1 MGGPFRPPPPPPT
14 LVEVRGLRGLLLSE
28 AELHFGRRGGGG
40 GVAVVAFGL
49 SLTASKTYA
58 LLSGVATLGILRHLF
73 Y

>member
-14 LVEVRGLRGLLLSE
+14 LVDVRGLRGLLLSE
-28 AELHFGRRGGGG
+28 AELHFGRGGGG
-40 GVAVVAFGL
+40 SSFAFGL